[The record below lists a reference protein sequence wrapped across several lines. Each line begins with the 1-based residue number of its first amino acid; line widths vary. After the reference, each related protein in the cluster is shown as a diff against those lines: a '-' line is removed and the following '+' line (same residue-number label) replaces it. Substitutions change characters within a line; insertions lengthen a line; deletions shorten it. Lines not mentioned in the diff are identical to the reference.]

1 MFHVELRQF
10 PHVARAFNQ
19 ERDELEARI
28 LKPWVEGQPIEL
40 DDRSWEPERA
50 RIAIYE
56 GRALA
61 PDEIGLG
68 RGWANVTRTG
78 VDVTQRLLTAARRA
92 AERPPELLRLKDEL
106 LAQCGPSGLA
116 LREVVD
122 LAAPGDDTQLASARL
137 ALAEQAVWELL
148 HAGHVNLVRSET
160 RLDRSE
166 WQAVLLSWASWNED
180 AVSVERPPGRAS

>member
-1 MFHVELRQF
+1 VFHVELRQF
-10 PHVARAFNQ
+10 PHVARAFNLDQ
-19 ERDELEARI
+19 GELGTRI
-28 LKPWVEGQPIEL
+28 LKPWVAGRPVEL

-61 PDEIGLG
+61 RDEIGLG

-78 VDVTQRLLTAARRA
+78 EDVTERLLTVARRT

-106 LAQCGPSGLA
+106 LAQCGPGGLS
-116 LREVVD
+116 LGEVVD
-122 LAAPGDDTQLASARL
+122 LAAAGDHTQLASARL

-166 WQAVLLSWASWNED
+166 WQAVLLSWASWHED
-180 AVSVERPPGRAS
+180 GVSLERAPGRGP